1 MKDECQAH
9 ADLGGDAKAS
19 WTATLDRAIRWIEQP
34 DSEF

>member
-1 MKDECQAH
+1 MRT
-9 ADLGGDAKAS
+9 LGETRKAA

>member
-9 ADLGGDAKAS
+9 ANLGGEAKAA
-19 WTATLDRAIRWIEQP
+19 WIATLDRAIRWIEQP